1 LGGGPVEIWRSDVF
15 GGYQALIDLSIVIV
29 SWNTKEYLLPC
40 LTSIFEKGQRMASEV
55 ILVDNGSY
63 DESGSE
69 VKKVFPSVHVI
80 QNQEN
85 LGFAKAVNQGLQKA
99 SGRYVLLLNPDT
111 QMKEEAIER
120 LVSFMDAHSD
130 VGVAGAQL
138 LNADG
143 SKQNSIANFPSLG
156 TELLNKSLLRWLFPK
171 KFPGKE
177 RDYPEPVE
185 VDSVI
190 GACMVVRREAMEQVG
205 LLDEDYFLFLEE
217 TDWCYRMKKAGW
229 KIFHAPQAEVY
240 HFQGKSAETEK
251 KKAKVEYYRSRYHFF
266 KKNRGNFQWFI
277 LLSGLMVRLLFELL
291 ATLMASLVT
300 FFTIKDWRK
309 RFSIYAYLFWWHLR
323 FCPEEMGLKL
333 AE

>member
-1 LGGGPVEIWRSDVF
+1 MGGGPVEIWRSDVF
-15 GGYQALIDLSIVIV
+15 GGYQALTDLSIVIV

-40 LTSIFEKGQRMASEV
+40 LTSIFEKGQGLGSEV

-69 VKKVFPSVHVI
+69 VKRVFPSVHVI

-85 LGFAKAVNQGLQKA
+85 LGFSKAVNQGLQKA
-99 SGRYVLLLNPDT
+99 CGKYVLLLNPDT
-111 QMKEEAIER
+111 HVKDGAIER

-138 LNADG
+138 LNSDG

-177 RDYPEPVE
+177 KDYSEPVE
-185 VDSVI
+185 VDSVV

-205 LLDEDYFLFLEE
+205 VLDEDYFLFLEE
-217 TDWCYRMKKAGW
+217 TDWCYRMKRAGW
-229 KIFHAPQAEVY
+229 KIYHVPQAEVY

-266 KKNRGNFQWFI
+266 KKNRGNLQWFI

-300 FFTIKDWRK
+300 FFTINDWRK

-323 FCPEEMGLKL
+323 LCPEEMGLKL

>member
-1 LGGGPVEIWRSDVF
+1 M
-15 GGYQALIDLSIVIV
+15 DLSVIV
-29 SWNTKEYLLPC
+29 VNWNTKDFLLQC
-40 LTSIFEKGQRMASEV
+40 LGLIYQFVKGLEKEV
-55 ILVDNGSY
+55 IVVDNGSI
-63 DESGSE
+63 DGSLVAARE
-69 VKKVFPSVHVI
+69 RFPETMFI
-80 QNQEN
+80 ENQIN
-85 LGFAKAVNQGLQKA
+85 LGFAEANNQALSLSKGK
-99 SGRYVLLLNPDT
+99 YILLLNPDT
-111 QMKEEAIER
+111 RMKEGNIES
-120 LVSFMDAHSD
+120 LLSFMDSHPEAGI
-130 VGVAGAQL
+130 VGAQL

-143 SKQNSIANFPSLG
+143 SKQNSIANFPSLA

-171 KFPGKE
+171 TFPGKE
-177 RDYPEPVE
+177 RDYSEPIE

-190 GACMVVRREAMEQVG
+190 GACMMVRREAVDQIG

-323 FCPEEMGLKL
+323 LCPEEMGLKL

>member
-1 LGGGPVEIWRSDVF
+1 
-15 GGYQALIDLSIVIV
+15 
-29 SWNTKEYLLPC
+29 
-40 LTSIFEKGQRMASEV
+40 MASEV
-55 ILVDNGSY
+55 ILVDNGSQ
-63 DESGSE
+63 DGGRIE
-69 VKKVFPSVHVI
+69 VKRAFPSVHI
-80 QNQEN
+80 IENEKN

-111 QMKEEAIER
+111 QMKDGAIER

-143 SKQNSIANFPSLG
+143 SKQNSIANFPSLA
-156 TELLNKSLLRWLFPK
+156 TELFNKSLLRWLFPK

-190 GACMVVRREAMEQVG
+190 GACMVVRRKAMEQVG

-217 TDWCYRMKKAGW
+217 TDWCYRMKRAGW
-229 KIFHAPQAEVY
+229 KIYHVPQAEVY
-240 HFQGKSAETEK
+240 HFQGKSAETAK
-251 KKAKVEYYRSRYHFF
+251 KRAKVEFYRSRYHFF
-266 KKNRGNFQWFI
+266 KKNRGNLQWFI

-323 FCPEEMGLKL
+323 LCPEGMGLRN
-333 AE
+333 